1 MLSSS
6 RKGHSTGA
14 RVVTRAFAMMQ
25 AACPLRRCA
34 QLGADSRPYPAFRG
48 AREIIEAG
56 CQPVG
61 LPFAREIGRFGPSR
75 GLVAY
80 GGERRRGVHGRNP
93 AVELQ
98 VIRLSC
104 TAPSPERV

>member
-34 QLGADSRPYPAFRG
+34 QLLGADSRPYLTFRG
-48 AREIIEAG
+48 AREIIEAV
-56 CQPVG
+56 CQPVK

-80 GGERRRGVHGRNP
+80 GGSGAVASMVAIRRSGRTSF
-93 AVELQ
+93 A
-98 VIRLSC
+98 
-104 TAPSPERV
+104 

>member
-34 QLGADSRPYPAFRG
+34 QLLGADSRPYLTFRG
-48 AREIIEAG
+48 AREIIEAV
-56 CQPVG
+56 CQPVK
-61 LPFAREIGRFGPSR
+61 LPFAREIGRLGRGRVWSRRGGEGAGGVKGGSR
-75 GLVAY
+75 GV
-80 GGERRRGVHGRNP
+80 GRNP
-93 AVELQ
+93 FGRAGK
-98 VIRLSC
+98 
-104 TAPSPERV
+104 